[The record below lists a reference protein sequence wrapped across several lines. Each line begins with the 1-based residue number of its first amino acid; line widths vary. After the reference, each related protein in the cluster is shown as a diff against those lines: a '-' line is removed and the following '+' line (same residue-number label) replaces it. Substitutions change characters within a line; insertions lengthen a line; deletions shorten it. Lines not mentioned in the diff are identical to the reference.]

1 MSAIPFGLSFRRTRL
16 PEWAL
21 IICVV
26 LFGGFQ
32 LLVSFHKLYTLQANM
47 MDLGDFRQELWQIS
61 HGNWW
66 AFGSVFQTPAVA
78 QDGFVLIYPIAYGY
92 RFLGGLGFLFFIQAA
107 GTAAAAWGIYRAGL
121 LHRLSSP
128 QASLVAILFLLY
140 PAVIGG
146 SQYDFHPDFIAL
158 PFLVWAYVSYQADR
172 RRAYYWLLL
181 LAAISKNI
189 ALVSIAGW
197 GIGLILYK
205 RKWRDGLVT
214 FLGSVAFFLLEVDL
228 VIPRFFN
235 GGTNRINLSLYSY
248 LGHGF
253 TGVMVGMI
261 THFPLVVH
269 QIAQHGS
276 YALWLFAPV
285 LGLSLL
291 GSASLPAV
299 LSLFLLNSLA
309 QFHAEQM
316 IGDQYQVM
324 LGGWMFLALVEG
336 LARFRTRRLWLAGL
350 AISTALFESV
360 FLITT
365 IVPFLIAN
373 NSALPAVRAAVRS
386 FPTHAVV
393 WTQNRLGLWAYRYPY
408 VGVDRKQV
416 PRVFDASLPVLWREA
431 GPVNGSHTAILGM
444 RPVSPFFA
452 DLIGV
457 ALASGYRISF
467 HQGSVFVVSG
477 SRHFQ
482 PPAPS
487 MKEDTWEPQSRSWT
501 IPAWTQAFY
510 VARVDWKTKWVLV
523 RQDYHGIVFSGVPI
537 VVWPGIYQFSVTVPG
552 AAVAGHQILGY
563 LSTGRH
569 NTVAIRAGRKLTY
582 LRLTVSG
589 TRLILLSLTSSGRA
603 PFSVQSFSVERLQTA
618 TPPASP

>member
-21 IICVV
+21 IIWVV
-26 LFGGFQ
+26 LFGAFQ

-158 PFLVWAYVSYQADR
+158 PFLIWAYVSYQADH

-269 QIAQHGS
+269 QIAQHSS

-309 QFHAEQM
+309 QFHAEQL

-365 IVPFLIAN
+365 IVPFLTAN

-393 WTQNRLGLWAYRYPY
+393 WTQNRLGIWTYRYPY
-408 VGVDRKQV
+408 VGIDRKEV
-416 PRVFDASLPVLWREA
+416 PRAFNTPLLVLWREA
-431 GPVNGSHTAILGM
+431 GHVSGAHTVILGM

-452 DLIGV
+452 DV
-457 ALASGYRISF
+457 VATALASGYRISF
-467 HQGSVFVVSG
+467 HQGPVFVVSG
-477 SRHFQ
+477 SRHFRA
-482 PPAPS
+482 PVPS
-487 MKEDTWEPQSRSWT
+487 MKEDAWEPASGYWV

-510 VARVDWKTKWVLV
+510 GARVNWKTKWVMV
-523 RQDYHGIVFSGVPI
+523 RKGYRGVVFSGAPI
-537 VVWPGIYQFSVTVPG
+537 VLGPGTYRISVRIRDGVL
-552 AAVAGHQILGY
+552 AARPILGR
-563 LSTGRH
+563 LIVGGRH
-569 NTVAIRAGRKLTY
+569 TAAIYAGQGYTV
-582 LRLTVSG
+582 LRLTVS
-589 TRLILLSLTSSGRA
+589 RAHLVLVSLTSTGRE
-603 PFSVQSFSVERLQTA
+603 PFGIQSFSVQRLSAT
-618 TPPASP
+618 TPPTLP

>member
-1 MSAIPFGLSFRRTRL
+1 MSAIPFGLSFRRIRL
-16 PEWAL
+16 PKWAL

-26 LFGGFQ
+26 LFGAFQ

-158 PFLVWAYVSYQADR
+158 PFLIWAYVSYQADH

-253 TGVMVGMI
+253 TGVMVGMA

-276 YALWLFAPV
+276 YTLWLFAPV

-291 GSASLPAV
+291 GSASVPAV

-309 QFHAEQM
+309 RFHAEQL

-336 LARFRTRRLWLAGL
+336 LARFRNRRLWLAGL

-360 FLITT
+360 FMITT
-365 IVPFLIAN
+365 VVPFLTAN

-393 WTQNRLGLWAYRYPY
+393 WTQNRLGIWTYRYPY
-408 VGVDRKQV
+408 VGIDRKEV
-416 PRVFDASLPVLWREA
+416 PHVFNTLSTLWREA
-431 GPVNGSHTAILGM
+431 GPVNDAHTAILGM

-452 DLIGV
+452 DV
-457 ALASGYRISF
+457 VAAALASGYQISF
-467 HQGSVFVVSG
+467 HRGSVFVVSG
-477 SRHFQ
+477 SRHFHV
-482 PPAPS
+482 PVPS
-487 MKEDTWEPQSRSWT
+487 MKEDTWEPASGSWVV
-501 IPAWTQAFY
+501 PAWTQTLYGAHI
-510 VARVDWKTKWVLV
+510 DWRTKSVVV
-523 RQDYHGIVFSGVPI
+523 RQGYRGVVFAGVPI
-537 VVWPGIYQFSVTVPG
+537 VLGPGTYRISVRIRDGVL
-552 AAVAGHQILGY
+552 AARPILGR
-563 LSTGRH
+563 LIVGGRH
-569 NTVAIRAGRKLTY
+569 SAAIYAGQGYTV
-582 LRLTVSG
+582 LRLTVS
-589 TRLILLSLTSSGRA
+589 RAHLVLVSLTSTGRE
-603 PFSVQSFSVERLQTA
+603 PFGIQSFSVQRLSAT
-618 TPPASP
+618 TPPTLP